1 MCIRDRLEKTVDLPH
16 LLNESSK
23 SSVFDITS
31 LPILDINET
40 NPLHDTIKSQ
50 IDKLPVNE
58 SLTFTFEDLDLTI
71 DEVQVYSSVAYL
83 IMLIIVIV
91 NSILIGIIYLKK
103 WRRIDRNDRDNSF
116 KRSSGFLNNVGR
128 DSITKLKSR
137 LYGMRKRISNPSSL
151 RSSLR
156 SSIRGTK
163 KRVKKRS
170 RSATKKI
177 ENLRLSRKRSK
188 SPYNI
193 NPTSEVGTNTY
204 ALYPNISSIDSTPE
218 SKRKVAALKAYR

>member
-1 MCIRDRLEKTVDLPH
+1 M
-16 LLNESSK
+16 
-23 SSVFDITS
+23 
-31 LPILDINET
+31 DINET

-83 IMLIIVIV
+83 IMLIIVII
-91 NSILIGIIYLKK
+91 NSILIGIIFFKK
-103 WRRIDRNDRDNSF
+103 WRRRDGNDRDSNF
-116 KRSSGFLNNVGR
+116 KRSSGFLKNVGR
-128 DSITKLKSR
+128 DSLTKLRSR
-137 LYGMRKRISNPSSL
+137 LYSLRNNLSKSTSL

-156 SSIRGTK
+156 SSIRSTN

-170 RSATKKI
+170 RSTAKKI

-188 SPYNI
+188 SPYKV

-204 ALYPNISSIDSTPE
+204 ALYPNISSMDSTPE
-218 SKRKVAALKAYR
+218 NKRKVATLKAYR